1 MTGGWVGALV
11 PKANSQQQ
19 FTLSADDLDE
29 GLVAF
34 LRCGTGAPRRSV
46 SSSSCC
52 TWSCRSVRVF
62 EELPFPDAQ
71 ADGWFDFRGHVL
83 LLAGDGTPALVP
95 RPASL
100 WSMLEPCRR

>member
-19 FTLSADDLDE
+19 FTLSANDLDE

-34 LRCGTGAPRRSV
+34 LRCGTGAPEPTGTTTCSTRT
-46 SSSSCC
+46 SSL
-52 TWSCRSVRVF
+52 TDEVF